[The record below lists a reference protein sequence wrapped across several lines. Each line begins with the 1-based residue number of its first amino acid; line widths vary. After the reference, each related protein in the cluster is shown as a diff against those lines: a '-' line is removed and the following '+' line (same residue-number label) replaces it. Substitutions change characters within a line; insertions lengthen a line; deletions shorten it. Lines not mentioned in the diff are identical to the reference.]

1 MVHQQKSIGDPVPP
15 EETPDKAKP
24 KGRPERP
31 TTQPPRVEI
40 EAVPASLLE
49 DEEFL
54 RAAPVA
60 IADYGTAVL
69 RGIFGARYEEAPTL
83 SGFQS
88 VLAPQSLLWSRATG
102 RENGQLVSGTP
113 LEAAKDVVQSAAEAK
128 RAVVC
133 VLSLSLGIAGKAR
146 KLTNEEQGFRK
157 VAHHSAAALASAWK
171 SRAQAQTD
179 ALSNVLEFLG
189 NPKLRPECQFVSD
202 LGLVGHVQA
211 KQVRALDSGQRW
223 FKVSASEAVALTEGV
238 QRLSKGP
245 GFEFHL
251 LLTSLP
257 KRWESWPVGGDTHGD
272 RLHAALDRALT
283 GVSMPAVEKPLEE
296 MAGPTDGVAIA
307 RAVWQSLRT
316 EMKGVIEE
324 RIRELSQQTFETY
337 EEKAAVAAE
346 LHQAM
351 LDWGFR
357 AISPQTGRASYLR
370 CHRQDRVNPNGCFQ
384 FRDIAGADVVAAPDA
399 DAPMTSV
406 RLAFFRLTDAPPD
419 KRLSAKT

>member
-31 TTQPPRVEI
+31 TTTPPRVEI
-40 EAVPASLLE
+40 EAVPASRLE

-60 IADYGTAVL
+60 VADYGTAVL
-69 RGIFGARYEEAPTL
+69 RGIFGARYEEAPAL

-88 VLAPQSLLWSRATG
+88 ALAPQSLLWLRASG
-102 RENGQLVSGTP
+102 GADAQVVSGTP
-113 LEAAKDVVQSAAEAK
+113 LEAAKAVAQSAAEAK
-128 RAVVC
+128 NAVVC
-133 VLSLSLGIAGKAR
+133 VLSLSLAFPSHAR
-146 KLTNEEQGFRK
+146 WLTDEEQRSRK
-157 VAHHSAAALASAWK
+157 VAHHGAAALASAWA
-171 SRAQAQTD
+171 SQAQTQAD

-189 NPKLRPECQFVSD
+189 NPKLRPACQFVAD
-202 LGLVGHVQA
+202 LGLVGHEQTN
-211 KQVRALDSGQRW
+211 QFRASDSGQRW
-223 FKVSASEAVALTEGV
+223 FRVSAIEAVALAEAV

-251 LLTSLP
+251 LLTSVA
-257 KRWESWPVGGDTHGD
+257 KGWESWLVGGETHGD

-283 GVSMPAVEKPLEE
+283 GLSMPTVEKPLEE

-307 RAVWQSLRT
+307 RAVWQSLRA

-337 EEKAAVAAE
+337 EEKAEVAAE

-357 AISPQTGRASYLR
+357 AISPRTGRASYLR
-370 CHRQDRVNPNGCFQ
+370 CHRQDKVNPNGCFQ

-419 KRLSAKT
+419 KRLSTKS